1 LSKGC
6 HQLIREGAKLV
17 ESAEDVLVELRPVLG
32 ARLAAPVADR
42 RATAGQPAS
51 PDRGPVALDPVLESL
66 GFDPADID
74 TLVGRTGLPAGEIG
88 ARLLALELDN
98 RVERLVDGRFMR
110 LAPGRASHL

>member
-1 LSKGC
+1 VMAIPGSIDSPLSKGC

-32 ARLAAPVADR
+32 AGLKAPVPA
-42 RATAGQPAS
+42 RAGAAGLPTSAGQDA
-51 PDRGPVALDPVLESL
+51 ATLDPVLESL
-66 GFDPADID
+66 GYDPADID

-98 RVERLVDGRFMR
+98 RV
-110 LAPGRASHL
+110 